1 MKRIN
6 FLLTAGLLVSLL
18 VYSGCGGSSDPE
30 PPSASEERLSALT
43 GTWNATANSITRDG
57 TPDASYDNFSITFGG
72 TNNADKTN
80 VSGTATTND
89 VTGTYPSGS
98 WQFNGTNI
106 NSIVRDGTNSGSIT
120 MTANLTGDG
129 SAGSTLVLS
138 FTLNADGSGSRVAG
152 LTGAWVFTLTKQ

>member
-18 VYSGCGGSSDPE
+18 VYSGCGGSSEPTPE
-30 PPSASEERLSALT
+30 TPSQLQLGKLT
-43 GTWNATANSITRDG
+43 GTWNATANSVTRDG
-57 TPDASYDNFSITFGG
+57 TADASYDGFTITFGG
-72 TNNADKTN
+72 SNNADNTN

-98 WQFNGTNI
+98 WEFNGTNV
-106 NSIVRDGTNSGSIT
+106 NSIIRDGTNSGRIT
-120 MTANLTGDG
+120 QTANLTGDG
-129 SAGSTLVLS
+129 AAGSTLVLS
-138 FTLNADGSGSRVAG
+138 FTLNADGSGSRTAG